1 MQGFFEQVS
10 GKDWIELA
18 IWLVALVAVVCWGH
32 TFRKRQRDIVGNR
45 KYYYIASA
53 IVLVFSITGLFVK
66 GLNMGLD
73 FTGGS
78 VVEFGSPVQLTCD
91 ASSISQAIVAK
102 RPKYDV
108 ITQLSAD
115 MTQEADGKS
124 YQKINVRVRD
134 GEGAVALDGDQ
145 IAELLQIVKDATN
158 NQGVIKIQENSIGPT
173 VSGELKRSALVALIV
188 SLFFQC
194 IYITWRFGSQLRYGV
209 AADLALLHDVIIM
222 VGFYAWAG
230 HPVDSSFVAAV
241 LTIAG
246 YSVMDS
252 VVIFDRIREHGRS
265 EANVDFPTR
274 VNHSVNET
282 MTRSINT
289 TLTTVIVCVALFYF
303 GGSTLQGFA
312 FALLVGVVAGAYSS
326 IFVATP
332 LLVELDVIAR
342 KRDANRQAEKRL
354 AAAESAREAEA
365 NQARRGS
372 EVSRDASA
380 SRSVSHSASSRESSA
395 GEGRA
400 RRRVKGT
407 RRS

>member
-1 MQGFFEQVS
+1 MQSFFEQVS
-10 GKDWIELA
+10 VKDWIQLA
-18 IWLVALVAVVCWGH
+18 VWFVALVSVVCWGH
-32 TFRKRQRDIVGNR
+32 TFRKRKRDIVGNR
-45 KYYYIASA
+45 KYYYIASGIVLTFA
-53 IVLVFSITGLFVK
+53 IVGLFYK

-91 ASSISQAIVAK
+91 ASSISRAIQAK

-108 ITQLSAD
+108 ITQLSAG
-115 MTQEADGKS
+115 MTQESDGKS

-158 NQGVIKIQENSIGPT
+158 NQSVIKIQENSIGPT

-252 VVIFDRIREHGRS
+252 VVIFDRIREHGRTES
-265 EANVDFPTR
+265 GVDFPTR

-365 NQARRGS
+365 NEARREES
-372 EVSRDASA
+372 YSAAA
-380 SRSVSHSASSRESSA
+380 SRSVSRSVPSRASNA